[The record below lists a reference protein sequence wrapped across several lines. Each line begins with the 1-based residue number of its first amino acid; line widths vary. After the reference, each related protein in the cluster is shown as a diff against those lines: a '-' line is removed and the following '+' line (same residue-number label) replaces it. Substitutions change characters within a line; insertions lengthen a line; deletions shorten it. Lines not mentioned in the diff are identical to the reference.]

1 MPVTLLVG
9 EISILGDAGFGDF
22 AMTTIARKFTGFS
35 FLNRQRGVV
44 DADLNALSDRCL
56 KDIGFKLDRR
66 DISAVKPF
74 WMA

>member
-1 MPVTLLVG
+1 
-9 EISILGDAGFGDF
+9 
-22 AMTTIARKFTGFS
+22 MTTIARKFTGFS